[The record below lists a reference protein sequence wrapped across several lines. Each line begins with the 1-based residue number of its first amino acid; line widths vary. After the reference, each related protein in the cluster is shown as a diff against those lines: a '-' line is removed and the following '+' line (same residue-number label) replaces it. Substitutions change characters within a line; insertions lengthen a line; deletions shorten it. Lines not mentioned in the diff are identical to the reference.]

1 MKGTQILTFSVEFGP
16 ALKSGCFVS
25 ADKRF
30 FRVRAKVGLGLGLG
44 FGLGLGLDISYQIN
58 FELAKT
64 VEWFG
69 G

>member
-1 MKGTQILTFSVEFGP
+1 M
-16 ALKSGCFVS
+16 
-25 ADKRF
+25 
-30 FRVRAKVGLGLGLG
+30 GLGLGLG

-58 FELAKT
+58 FDLAKT

>member
-1 MKGTQILTFSVEFGP
+1 MTASVKIGMVAPMLTNV
-16 ALKSGCFVS
+16 
-25 ADKRF
+25 
-30 FRVRAKVGLGLGLG
+30 FRVRARVGLGLGLG
-44 FGLGLGLDISYQIN
+44 FVLGLGLDMVYQIK